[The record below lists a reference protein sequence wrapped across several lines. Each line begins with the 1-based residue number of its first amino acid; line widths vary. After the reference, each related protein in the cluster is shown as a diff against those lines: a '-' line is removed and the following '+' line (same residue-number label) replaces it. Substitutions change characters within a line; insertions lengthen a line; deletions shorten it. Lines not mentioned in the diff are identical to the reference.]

1 MINII
6 HISYFI
12 LFLFFLIILFKLYI
26 KFKFKFWAYQPVFH
40 YYNLFYWINPIG
52 IINRDLP
59 RPNKYCNFF
68 NIVTNHFEE
77 RKEHEIKEIVS
88 FLQNHYYREKDVHY
102 YPSLLSFSSYFI
114 GNNSKTFIS
123 TYYQSKSL
131 LNNKDLTVSE
141 HREIIGTMTTHPIN
155 ITIQNTKTISAYYVD
170 NLCVHK
176 QFRKKSIAPQII
188 QSHEYIQRHK
198 NKKISISLFKR
209 EGVLTGIVPLTL
221 YKTMQFLI
229 QPIIQYELPHSSMQL
244 IEISKLNISI
254 LIDFISLH
262 KNKFNCFI
270 LPDFTN
276 LLNLINT
283 NTIKIF
289 GIIKQHNLIAC
300 YIFRDSHMHYKEQ
313 KAIEI
318 FASMSNCSNDRI
330 FINGFTIALHKYS
343 KELKAKL
350 VTIENISH
358 NNIIINYILSLN
370 SLCRIISPTAY
381 FFYNYVLR
389 PLKPEDVFVIC

>member
-1 MINII
+1 MIDII
-6 HISYFI
+6 QISYLI
-12 LFLFFLIILFKLYI
+12 LGLIILLILFKLYI

-40 YYNLFYWINPIG
+40 YYNLFYWIYPIG
-52 IINRDLP
+52 IINKDLP

-77 RKEHEIKEIVS
+77 RKEHEISEIVS

-102 YPSLLSFSSYFI
+102 NPSLLSFSSYFI

-141 HREIIGTMTTHPIN
+141 HREIIGTGTTRPIN
-155 ITIQNTKTISAYYVD
+155 ITIQKTNTFSAYYVD
-170 NLCVHK
+170 NLCVHR
-176 QFRKKSIAPQII
+176 QFRKKNIAPQII

-198 NKKISISLFKR
+198 NKKISVSLFKR
-209 EGVLTGIVPLTL
+209 EGELIGIVPLAV

-229 QPIIQYELPHSSMQL
+229 QPIIKYELPHASMQL

-254 LIDFISLH
+254 LIDFISIH

-289 GIIKQHNLIAC
+289 GIIQQHNLISC
-300 YIFRDSHMHYKEQ
+300 YVFRDSHMYYKEQ
-313 KAIEI
+313 KAIEL
-318 FASMSNCSNDRI
+318 FASMSNCPNDRI

-343 KELKAKL
+343 IELKAKL
-350 VTIENISH
+350 ITIENISH
-358 NNIIINYILSLN
+358 NNIIIKYILSLN
-370 SLCRIISPTAY
+370 NLCRIKSPTAY
-381 FFYNYVLR
+381 FFYNYILR
-389 PLKPEDVFVIC
+389 PIKPDEVFILC